1 LGDKGKQKLEQ
12 AAQRD
17 AERLHKAEKDRP
29 TLMAQTAFLGS
40 LALMFIIPVIGGA
53 YLGRW
58 IDGFFE
64 GYSVRWTVSLI
75 VLGVATGMVN
85 IWLFIKGRP

>member
-1 LGDKGKQKLEQ
+1 MIGKEQDKLEES
-12 AAQRD
+12 AERDAQRLKE
-17 AERLHKAEKDRP
+17 AEENRP

-40 LALMFIIPVIGGA
+40 LALMFILPVVGGA

-58 IDGFFE
+58 IDGLFE

-75 VLGVATGMVN
+75 VLGVAVGMAN
-85 IWLFIKGRP
+85 IWIFIKERP